1 MPPISSESSFVL
13 LDELKQNTLEEVFD
27 KVNELYGQEKI
38 TREEVNKI
46 TDALVTLNQVFLKQE
61 KANFT
66 IRQATLADVDS
77 LMEMIEYWAK
87 KVKTFQESV
96 MISSVVFKPLP
107 FV

>member
-46 TDALVTLNQVFLKQE
+46 TDALVTLNQVFLKLILL
-61 KANFT
+61 F
-66 IRQATLADVDS
+66 V
-77 LMEMIEYWAK
+77 
-87 KVKTFQESV
+87 
-96 MISSVVFKPLP
+96 KPL
-107 FV
+107 